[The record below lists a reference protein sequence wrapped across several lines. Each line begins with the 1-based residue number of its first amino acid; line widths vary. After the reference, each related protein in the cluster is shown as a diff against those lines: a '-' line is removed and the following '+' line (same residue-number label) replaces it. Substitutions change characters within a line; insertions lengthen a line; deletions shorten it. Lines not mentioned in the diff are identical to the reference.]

1 VKEKR
6 TGARPDRAG
15 VSADFLPARPPA
27 PRVDRRQHVTFVLGR
42 DRQRPPRVKKIE
54 EAIFQRA
61 PFILVKLG
69 MTELRLV
76 EKRQIGRHFD
86 DFGAGCKD
94 VASEVHLRLA
104 VGDRDRAGG
113 VLFRRRARIDRIR
126 LEMRPAID
134 AEYCPAT
141 GVVIGQHRVTSV
153 AVVDLE
159 FPGAF
164 PDIASRECLGQTEDE
179 YNGSNS
185 KEPWIHR
192 HGEPATRFRE
202 HPSASMCDDRRQ
214 DARVKHSIPLSC
226 RLPLLALNGHQ
237 TRVSECPLLGE

>member
-27 PRVDRRQHVTFVLGR
+27 RRVDRRQHVAFALGR
-42 DRQRPPRVKKIE
+42 DRQRLPGVKKIE

-86 DFGAGCKD
+86 DFGAGCED
-94 VASEVHLRLA
+94 VAGEVHLRLA

-113 VLFRRRARIDRIR
+113 ILFRRRARIDRIR

-134 AEYCPAT
+134 TEYCPAT
-141 GVVIGQHRVTSV
+141 GVVIGQHRPTYSV

-164 PDIASRECLGQTEDE
+164 PDIAGGECFGQSEAE

-185 KEPWIHR
+185 KQPWIHR
-192 HGEPATRFRE
+192 HGAPPTRFRE
-202 HPSASMCDDRRQ
+202 HPSASIATIVGKMR
-214 DARVKHSIPLSC
+214 ASSILS
-226 RLPLLALNGHQ
+226 L
-237 TRVSECPLLGE
+237 